1 MPRTEGEVVVSDTEL
16 RSWVLSGIIV
26 RHIWRYESGC
36 LLTERLATAGRPMLA
51 WVLWVMCRGRC
62 SIADLSGGKREI
74 ALPVL
79 LRWSFQLAF
88 ELLRKRGLLRRVER
102 AVQAVHP
109 GIDTT
114 TPAIDPSGRA
124 LYLRTDMSFGV
135 RAGGSVGHIA
145 GVLNELASRGAG
157 FPMLLTTADVPTL
170 RADIA
175 VHHVHVPE
183 AFWNFRELPTFVLDD
198 VVYADA
204 LRLIDGQRVS
214 FVYQRYSLNSYA
226 GLRIAR
232 RLRVPFILEYNGS
245 EIWMAR
251 HWGHP
256 LKYEALATRI
266 ELLNLQAAD
275 LVVVVSRA
283 MQEELRGRGV
293 DARRILVNPNAV
305 DTARYSPDIDGTRVL
320 DRFGWRG
327 KIVVGFI
334 GTFGPWHGAHVLARA
349 FVDLLRA
356 RPEYR
361 GMVRLL
367 MIGDG
372 AGRGPTQEIIT
383 SAELGDVVAFTGLVP
398 QEDGPQYLAACD
410 VLASPHVPN
419 PDGSPF
425 FGSPTKLF
433 EYMAMGKAIIAS
445 ELDQIGEV
453 LRHGQTAWLVPPGD
467 VAALVA
473 GLERLIDDP
482 GLRGRLGEAARQDAV
497 NHHTWRAHVEKTLAA
512 LTGRVEL
519 AS

>member
-1 MPRTEGEVVVSDTEL
+1 MSDSEL
-16 RSWVLSGIIV
+16 RRWVLSGRIV

-36 LLTERLATAGRPMLA
+36 LLTERLGTAGRPMLA
-51 WVLWVMCRGRC
+51 WVLWGICRGPCR
-62 SIADLSGGKREI
+62 IADLSGGKREI

-79 LRWSFQLAF
+79 LRWSFQLAL
-88 ELLRKRGLLRRVER
+88 ELLRKPALLRRVER
-102 AVQAVHP
+102 AVEAVRP
-109 GIDTT
+109 RIRAA
-114 TPAIDPSGRA
+114 TPAIDPSGRV

-145 GVLNELASRGAG
+145 GVLNELASRGG
-157 FPMLLTTADVPTL
+157 GSPLLLTTADVPTL
-170 RADIA
+170 RAAID

-183 AFWNFRELPTFVLDD
+183 AFWNFKELPTFVLDD
-198 VVYADA
+198 VVYGDA
-204 LRLIDGQRVS
+204 VRLTDGQRVS
-214 FVYQRYSLNSYA
+214 FVYQRYSLNNYA

-232 RLRVPFILEYNGS
+232 RLGVPFILEYNGS

-256 LKYEALATRI
+256 LTYEALSTRI
-266 ELLNLQAAD
+266 ELLNLHAAD

-283 MQEELRGRGV
+283 MQEELRDRGI
-293 DARRILVNPNAV
+293 DAGRILVNPNAV
-305 DTARYSPDIDGTRVL
+305 DADRYSPDIDGTGVL

-349 FVDLLRA
+349 FVRLLNA

-372 AGRGPTQEIIT
+372 AGRGATQEIIT
-383 SAELGDVVAFTGLVP
+383 SAKCGDIAAFTGLVP
-398 QEDGPQYLAACD
+398 QEDGPRYLAACD

-433 EYMAMGKAIIAS
+433 EYMAMGKAIVAS

-467 VAALVA
+467 VAALVGA
-473 GLERLIDDP
+473 LERLIDDP
-482 GLRGRLGEAARQDAV
+482 QLRGTLGEAARRDAV
-497 NHHTWRAHVEKTLAA
+497 THHTWRAHVEKTLAA